1 MMKIPSQYLL
11 QALPVKC
18 DASGLEDS
26 EKYNAEADDLFI
38 IIQQCYIRREV
49 KFLFNGLPL
58 LSDPT
63 DFCGSVMY
71 RD

>member
-26 EKYNAEADDLFI
+26 EKYNALFI
-38 IIQQCYIRREV
+38 IIQQCYIRTEV
-49 KFLFNGLPL
+49 KFFVQWNGVPL

-63 DFCGSVMY
+63 DFCGSMMY

>member
-49 KFLFNGLPL
+49 KYFVQWIAFAL
-58 LSDPT
+58 
-63 DFCGSVMY
+63 
-71 RD
+71 